1 MGVSGVAKFPGT
13 AGLVAV
19 FVFLFSLPLYAENR
33 IIPRLDAKTVTAG
46 SVVTWEVPLP
56 DVEDPEAVSVLTSP
70 EMEGSVAVS
79 APVVRRNY
87 IRSGDRSVQEGVIVV
102 CLFRPQRPGIQKIS
116 EAVLKIGSR
125 TVFVTA
131 RAVEVQAAYRRRS
144 VLPPEI
150 ELKPEK
156 TTVYEGET
164 VPVDLILKKR
174 RSLAIP
180 ERISVQFSQD
190 GMLEEVEGLCPV
202 QRYSVADILVFDLP
216 LAAYFYTAQST
227 GRVFLPSVSVEF
239 DDLGTAVTRP
249 VAVEVLPLP
258 EEVRES
264 FAVGDFR
271 FSVVYEKKP
280 LSEGDFLDVALVLE
294 GSGNFNRLQLP
305 PVETVN
311 LEEIDRETEDVWHR
325 SGSRYS
331 GMKRVSYRLM
341 VEKGGDSVSFSVPE
355 WVWFSPEQ
363 KTVGRS
369 KAVSVSLNT
378 SAAPSGN
385 LFGQTFAESFPPYT
399 SQQLRAFKSFY
410 LLGEPL
416 VSLLFLPGFLFLL
429 FLLPLTAVRRKQKKK
444 GALFF
449 AVFFLPLLFLSS
461 AAESDTVA
469 SSGTAASVPD
479 SRLPERAQ
487 EAFEGGRYR
496 EAADLWRQWEE
507 SDGQQ
512 DNAMLCFNRA
522 LVCYALKDVSEAVYF
537 IRKAIALKP
546 LNSEYRNFYENL
558 KKEYG
563 LNYSVRPVLKISGTA
578 ALITLCIGFNT
589 GALLI
594 FLGVLLRRRD
604 FSVGVMV
611 SFIVILVS
619 GFCLLLYGYDHAV
632 SRNVISVESA
642 ALLKI
647 PKTYSADLLAVSEG
661 TVLNVLGESGNF
673 LIVRNDLGITGW
685 IQKTKVRPDF

>member
-56 DVEDPEAVSVLTSP
+56 GVEDPEAVSVLTSP
-70 EMEGSVAVS
+70 EMEGAVAVS

-239 DDLGTAVTRP
+239 DDLGTAVTQP

-363 KTVGRS
+363 KTVRRS

-378 SAAPSGN
+378 SVAPSGN

-416 VSLLFLPGFLFLL
+416 VLLLFLPGVLFLL

-546 LNSEYRNFYENL
+546 LNSEYRNFYESL

-619 GFCLLLYGYDHAV
+619 GFCLLLYDYDHAV

-685 IQKTKVRPDF
+685 IEKTKVRPDF